1 MLISNEVGY
10 LLWFSQEKL
19 LNTDWNKTFFVVIFI
34 QYSISTF
41 VSPPPIKMTTNN

>member
-19 LNTDWNKTFFVVIFI
+19 LNTDWNKTFFIDIFI
-34 QYSISTF
+34 QYSF
-41 VSPPPIKMTTNN
+41 YQYFCFFSPH